1 MSKFLFKKESAR
13 LRTSIGRRS
22 SAVALLSTLAVSF
35 SSEAA
40 QVSPYYRTSKLETP
54 SYSVKVGGKYYLR
67 SNRDNLKTLLL
78 VDNGIV
84 TSALI
89 EKWYTKYR
97 VSVRYE
103 LKNGRYQIAKAIVT
117 NKGSFLSVS
126 SPILNDNKCS
136 ITDDDVTKIATVV
149 ASTDYVSSFLEI
161 SSPVLSFS

>member
-117 NKGSFLSVS
+117 NKGSKVGS
-126 SPILNDNKCS
+126 
-136 ITDDDVTKIATVV
+136 
-149 ASTDYVSSFLEI
+149 
-161 SSPVLSFS
+161 